1 MEPERLTR
9 RFFSLPRPEA
19 GTTVLLVG
27 AAVGFVPLLLLLLN
41 YIAASR
47 GTLDIKGVKIDFSQA
62 EIHKVDIK
70 LPDNIGQPGAIVVS
84 SAPMQVVKA
93 LEEARF
99 NPIVRLDIRDG
110 SAWWVTRLLAL
121 SAGAERAG
129 SPQVLVFV
137 GIMENQPGAFLGWA
151 FPSSILSALG
161 NDTTP
166 RGPQSVTYGGIYTK
180 TLRVAKQVAIFADPE
195 QPQVVGAWTSP
206 DKLAPDVLRY
216 LNDTNYKKLGEAAL
230 EQILMDQ
237 LALYGF
243 ENPPDRLTVG
253 RLNDLFGHCLYKAV
267 VDLDSPREEQI
278 SMFLSSNV
286 PYLATVRKHKYE
298 GLVERADVERTIL
311 RNLLPKSK
319 SLK

>member
-1 MEPERLTR
+1 
-9 RFFSLPRPEA
+9 
-19 GTTVLLVG
+19 VLLV
-27 AAVGFVPLLLLLLN
+27 AVAISFVPLLLLLLN
-41 YIAASR
+41 YLGASR

-62 EIHKVDIK
+62 EIHKIDIRI
-70 LPDNIGQPGAIVVS
+70 PDNIGQPGAIVVD
-84 SAPMQVVKA
+84 SAPMRIVSA
-93 LEEARF
+93 LEEAKF

-110 SAWWVTRLLAL
+110 SAWWVTRLMAL

-129 SPQVLVFV
+129 SPQILVFV

-166 RGPQSVTYGGIYTK
+166 RGPQGVTYGGVYTK
-180 TLRVAKQVAIFADPE
+180 ALRVAKQVAIFADPE
-195 QPQVVGAWTSP
+195 QPQVPPYSVGSWTTP

-216 LNDTNYKKLGEAAL
+216 LNHPNYKKLGEAAL

-237 LALYGF
+237 LALYGL
-243 ENPPDRLTVG
+243 ENPPDVLTLG

-278 SMFLSSNV
+278 SMFVSSHV

-298 GLVERADVERTIL
+298 GLIERAEVERTLL
-311 RNLLPKSK
+311 RNVLPKFK
-319 SLK
+319 RLR